1 MDRLW
6 SHGHTPHSLDHD
18 HAIYDLI
25 PMPHSHV
32 FHESLPGYCD
42 GSDRFE
48 PHTRATGAAA
58 VGNDPEVTPRSRLPI
73 GSSLHS
79 RDSRN
84 LKGEVPEIE
93 KRWRIEEEM
102 VQEASGEEPQKSVR
116 TQWQV
121 GTVGASGIPKVGA
134 RAERKTSTV
143 PTWDEDRRP
152 REATP

>member
-1 MDRLW
+1 MDVVTVILYQGDWCCR
-6 SHGHTPHSLDHD
+6 GRP
-18 HAIYDLI
+18 
-25 PMPHSHV
+25 
-32 FHESLPGYCD
+32 
-42 GSDRFE
+42 GSD
-48 PHTRATGAAA
+48 
-58 VGNDPEVTPRSRLPI
+58 PRSGLPI
-73 GSSLHS
+73 GSFLHS

-102 VQEASGEEPQKSVR
+102 VQEASGEEPQKRVR
-116 TQWQV
+116 TQRQG
-121 GTVGASGIPKVGA
+121 GTVGASRIPEVGG